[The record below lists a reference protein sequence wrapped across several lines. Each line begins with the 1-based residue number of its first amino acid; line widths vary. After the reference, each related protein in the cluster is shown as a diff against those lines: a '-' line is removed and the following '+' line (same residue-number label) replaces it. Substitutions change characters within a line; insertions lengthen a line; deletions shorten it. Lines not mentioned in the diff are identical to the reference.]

1 MMGEMLMVNENILSS
16 IVIYFKVA
24 MGASQLNITIW
35 IYLLKYFK
43 IYLYLHTLETSDG
56 TVHEI

>member
-1 MMGEMLMVNENILSS
+1 MMGEMLTVNENILSS

-24 MGASQLNITIW
+24 IAAPQLNITIW

-43 IYLYLHTLETSDG
+43 IYLYLHTLEISDG